1 MIQFKNIKFNRNYIT
16 GSAKGTNGD
25 WFRFKYNRKTYEILY
40 ILDKNISSTDRAELR
55 MGCRDLNYNIS
66 SGLVKNGDSP
76 SFVWG

>member
-1 MIQFKNIKFNRNYIT
+1 MLFMQHKNL
-16 GSAKGTNGD
+16 GSLT
-25 WFRFKYNRKTYEILY
+25 
-40 ILDKNISSTDRAELR
+40 STDRAELR